1 MTNIGTT
8 VLMTDTALV
17 TKQKRRQE
25 KLEGAQKISDKYGY
39 FGGQKY
45 LGINKNGKDVWIT
58 YKATKDTIEV
68 TSTHDIFS
76 VLPENGGEL
85 ADQRV
90 RLWATATRGTGYPTY
105 AEIVEK
111 SNKRGRVT
119 KNAILHIEK
128 LIDELAK
135 FTAVGKKPPRTLFR
149 LFAWNIY
156 SGTWDIHNVPN
167 CNWDD
172 LANLWK
178 YEDPE
183 SYYFTGQI

>member
-1 MTNIGTT
+1 M
-8 VLMTDTALV
+8 VKM
-17 TKQKRRQE
+17 
-25 KLEGAQKISDKYGY
+25 
-39 FGGQKY
+39 
-45 LGINKNGKDVWIT
+45 VWIT

-90 RLWATATRGTGYPTY
+90 RLWSTATRGTGYPTY

-111 SNKRGRVT
+111 GAKRGRVT
-119 KNAILHIEK
+119 KNAILHLEK
-128 LIDELAK
+128 IINELTK
-135 FTAVGKKPPRTLFR
+135 FTATGKKPPRTLFR

-156 SGTWDIHNVPN
+156 SGTWDMNSVPN

-172 LANLWK
+172 LANLWE

-183 SYYFTGQI
+183 SYYLQVKYNKVWARIYRFYSVVVADRFNPTLLISKFLVKRENKRYNDEHGK